1 MAFQQKTSWCV
12 LYKDAALSD
21 SFESLRFVDR
31 ADGDWS
37 MAWHVSKPMG
47 KQSEGWLDNYSQL
60 IKAGGEI
67 EFKISDTAQSVA
79 LPPQK
84 HIVVGSRIRRRKTTM
99 RFEFVTIEKRAIMLA
114 SSLMK
119 HYEGEISEIASQVIH
134 ESGLT
139 PGVVESTSSPDEFR
153 ILHCPG
159 WSAHEFI
166 DRHLV
171 KRAVN
176 QRGEGGY
183 CLFSSNGDEVSF
195 CTPRTVRGNLQPDS
209 DQVVDSIEGSAMLS
223 FAEGGGETT
232 ALGFDPEKLEPM
244 TSPGGLAPGE
254 ERGRTPLSQ
263 AISRELLAG
272 LKQEALK
279 VFASTSNS
287 FASWKRSYVIV
298 NLFGDVNCGVK
309 LPARLTMD
317 QRFYPEAADVVA
329 VVRVHDIK
337 KGLYS
342 CSHFAVPST

>member
-1 MAFQQKTSWCV
+1 M
-12 LYKDAALSD
+12 
-21 SFESLRFVDR
+21 
-31 ADGDWS
+31 
-37 MAWHVSKPMG
+37 
-47 KQSEGWLDNYSQL
+47 
-60 IKAGGEI
+60 
-67 EFKISDTAQSVA
+67 
-79 LPPQK
+79 
-84 HIVVGSRIRRRKTTM
+84 
-99 RFEFVTIEKRAIMLA
+99 
-114 SSLMK
+114 
-119 HYEGEISEIASQVIH
+119 
-134 ESGLT
+134 
-139 PGVVESTSSPDEFR
+139 
-153 ILHCPG
+153 
-159 WSAHEFI
+159 
-166 DRHLV
+166 

-195 CTPRTVRGNLQPDS
+195 CTPRTVRGSLQPDS
-209 DQVVDSIEGSAMLS
+209 DQVVDSIEGSATLS
-223 FAEGGGETT
+223 FAEGGGDTT
-232 ALGFDPEKLEPM
+232 ALGFDPEKLEPT
-244 TSPGGLAPGE
+244 TSPGGLDPGE

-263 AISRELLAG
+263 AISRELMAG

-287 FASWKRSYVIV
+287 FAAWKRSYVIV